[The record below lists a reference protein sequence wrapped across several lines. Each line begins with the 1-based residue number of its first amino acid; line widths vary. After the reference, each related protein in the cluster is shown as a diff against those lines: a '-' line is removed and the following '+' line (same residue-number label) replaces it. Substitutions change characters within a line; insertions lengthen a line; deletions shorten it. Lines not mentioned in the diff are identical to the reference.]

1 MDTRYDMKEL
11 HGGRMLGGDSA
22 KGIVGSLHTLQ
33 LPPGRLWTTAER
45 AEGGPLHARPDDGE
59 ARRAFY
65 LAAAK
70 RCSTGLEVVALS
82 KSVMELYRDRQLQE
96 TLLNLAACSCRR
108 TREYTELATAVL
120 AVTNDR
126 ERVYPLLESGRRIC
140 KSAEDYQALASA
152 VRTLLGDHATA
163 LTLAAETALTLKSPA
178 ELTQM
183 AEFCCK
189 ELGETATAFNLY
201 RAAAG
206 QSATAASVIG
216 VFGSIVATLKD
227 QRFGLEMVRHAGAR
241 LRGNDELLHLAQAVG
256 QYTDDLQLA
265 ETFLLRAGREADN
278 AEQLVT
284 VASAL
289 ERQTGNTRA
298 AADCLRRAEG
308 LAATHREFHAVAQA
322 ILALDVDRGWH
333 AAIALQLE
341 TRSRHGE
348 AYSQFMQREQI
359 CRTSSCFRTLAR
371 DVHHAVGDAH
381 YCRRLYTKAQARAES
396 FAEILSVAEG
406 VALHVGDTI
415 WLGDICD
422 QLLETMHD
430 IVSVNAVVGVMV
442 GHMPDG
448 RDRAQAVYRRLERE
462 CDSCGCFIRLAIS
475 VLALLQDRKYCR
487 KLFAAADQAALTQAE
502 LTILARSIEEKLQDA
517 AWVEEV
523 YLRIMGLCRTGLE
536 FAGLIRAVVGS
547 CVCSEPFLRRLHR
560 QAESLLE
567 EPQDLTLLA
576 ESVARHCHDHAW
588 SREIYLR
595 LDVHRCSWKTRQAVA
610 DSIQCTL
617 GDLDLAETI
626 RSRG

>member
-1 MDTRYDMKEL
+1 M
-11 HGGRMLGGDSA
+11 
-22 KGIVGSLHTLQ
+22 
-33 LPPGRLWTTAER
+33 P
-45 AEGGPLHARPDDGE
+45 
-59 ARRAFY
+59 
-65 LAAAK
+65 
-70 RCSTGLEVVALS
+70 
-82 KSVMELYRDRQLQE
+82 SVMR
-96 TLLNLAACSCRR
+96 TIAC
-108 TREYTELATAVL
+108 
-120 AVTNDR
+120 
-126 ERVYPLLESGRRIC
+126 
-140 KSAEDYQALASA
+140 
-152 VRTLLGDHATA
+152 
-163 LTLAAETALTLKSPA
+163 
-178 ELTQM
+178 
-183 AEFCCK
+183 
-189 ELGETATAFNLY
+189 
-201 RAAAG
+201 
-206 QSATAASVIG
+206 
-216 VFGSIVATLKD
+216 
-227 QRFGLEMVRHAGAR
+227 
-241 LRGNDELLHLAQAVG
+241 
-256 QYTDDLQLA
+256 
-265 ETFLLRAGREADN
+265 
-278 AEQLVT
+278 
-284 VASAL
+284 
-289 ERQTGNTRA
+289 
-298 AADCLRRAEG
+298 
-308 LAATHREFHAVAQA
+308 
-322 ILALDVDRGWH
+322 
-333 AAIALQLE
+333 
-341 TRSRHGE
+341 
-348 AYSQFMQREQI
+348 
-359 CRTSSCFRTLAR
+359 
-371 DVHHAVGDAH
+371 
-381 YCRRLYTKAQARAES
+381 RLYTKAQARAES

-475 VLALLQDRKYCR
+475 VSRPCCRIGIYCR

-502 LTILARSIEEKLQDA
+502 LTILARSIEEKTPGC
-517 AWVEEV
+517 
-523 YLRIMGLCRTGLE
+523 GLGGRRCTCGLWASAGPDLK